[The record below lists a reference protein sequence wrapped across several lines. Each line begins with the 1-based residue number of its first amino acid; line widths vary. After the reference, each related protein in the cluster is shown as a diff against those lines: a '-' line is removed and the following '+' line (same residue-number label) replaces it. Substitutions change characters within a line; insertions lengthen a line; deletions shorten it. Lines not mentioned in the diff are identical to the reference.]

1 MEKIEGYLKTAEF
14 HKPSTKTC
22 ETLPPRLTVMIFS
35 RMQGKYGHKW
45 ASAYPSKDQI
55 KLGMRAWELTLAGL
69 DISDIER
76 GFSQWKGDWPP
87 SDEEFLKAC
96 QKEPVLAASKKYTAL
111 PKPEPDPEI
120 AKEHIE
126 QMKKRLGKNP

>member
-1 MEKIEGYLKTAEF
+1 MDKINKFLETAEF

-22 ETLPPRLTVMIFS
+22 ETLPPSLTLMIFS
-35 RMQGKYGHKW
+35 RMQAKYGHKW
-45 ASAYPSKDQI
+45 ASAYPTKEQV
-55 KLGMRAWELTLAGL
+55 KLGMRAWEMTLGGL

-111 PKPEPDPEI
+111 PKPEPDPEK
-120 AKEHIE
+120 AREFFSKFGS
-126 QMKKRLGKNP
+126 KKGD